1 MMIPPIFTLA
11 RRGVIPGSVLALCLV
26 SVSCKLPPRE
36 AWNQVQQ
43 RGLLP
48 VLFQPAP
55 SSTPATPHRV
65 VSQVPAG
72 PDEALKV
79 QPVRQA
85 EIAKNLFA
93 TPVPGRPGYV
103 FSPHVPGNKIV
114 DVSPFAAGTEV
125 RCPYTMQPFQV
136 PDFTV
141 PAPPL
146 VRPQPQRS
154 IAEIASHRADSQTL
168 PAADQVPLLIP
179 TPNPLPAA
187 TSALPEIPLGSR
199 VPGRPGFV
207 YSPFAQ
213 KNQLVDVAGIAPGVE
228 VKCPYSN
235 QLFRVPEPLPEEMIP
250 APEKILPQELLPSI
264 QSPAP
269 VETPAPAQI
278 PDPSPPPSPPEPV
291 KPPTAP

>member
-1 MMIPPIFTLA
+1 MMIPSIHTLA
-11 RRGVIPGSVLALCLV
+11 RRGVLPGSVLALCFV

-55 SSTPATPHRV
+55 STPSAAPHQV
-65 VSQVPAG
+65 ASQSPAG
-72 PDEALKV
+72 PDKALKV
-79 QPVRQA
+79 QPVRPA
-85 EIAKNLFA
+85 EIAKIPFA

-103 FSPHVPGNKIV
+103 FSPHLPGRKIV

-136 PDFTV
+136 PDFT
-141 PAPPL
+141 PASAPPL
-146 VRPQPQRS
+146 WPQPLRS
-154 IAEIASHRADSQTL
+154 VAEIASHRADSPTL
-168 PAADQVPLLIP
+168 PSADQVPLLIP
-179 TPNPLPAA
+179 TPTPSPAA
-187 TSALPEIPLGSR
+187 ATTLPEIPLGSR

-213 KNQLVDVAGIAPGVE
+213 KNQLVDVAGIAPGIE

-235 QLFRVPEPLPEEMIP
+235 QLFRVPEPLPEELVP
-250 APEKILPQELLPSI
+250 EPEKSLPPEPLPSI
-264 QSPAP
+264 PSPAP
-269 VETPAPAQI
+269 VETPAPA
-278 PDPSPPPSPPEPV
+278 PDAAPPEPV
-291 KPPTAP
+291 KAPTAS

>member
-1 MMIPPIFTLA
+1 MMISPIHTAA
-11 RRGVIPGSVLALCLV
+11 RRGLLPGSVLALCLL

-48 VLFQPAP
+48 ILFEPAP
-55 SSTPATPHRV
+55 AAPHQV
-65 VSQVPAG
+65 VAQVPAG
-72 PDEALKV
+72 PDDTLKV

-85 EIAKNLFA
+85 EIAKNPFA
-93 TPVPGRPGYV
+93 TPVPGRPGFV
-103 FSPHVPGNKIV
+103 FSPYVPGHKIV
-114 DVSPFAAGTEV
+114 NVSPFAAGTEV

-154 IAEIASHRADSQTL
+154 IAETASLRADSPTL
-168 PAADQVPLLIP
+168 PVAGQVPLLIP
-179 TPNPLPAA
+179 NPAPQPP
-187 TSALPEIPLGSR
+187 SISGFPEIPLGSR

-235 QLFRVPEPLPEEMIP
+235 QLFRVPEPLSEEMLP
-250 APEKILPQELLPSI
+250 EPEKILPPELLPSI

-269 VETPAPAQI
+269 LEAPAPAQV
-278 PDPSPPPSPPEPV
+278 PDASPPEPI
-291 KPPTAP
+291 KAPTDS

>member
-1 MMIPPIFTLA
+1 MMIPPILTPA
-11 RRGVIPGSVLALCLV
+11 RRGVLPGVVLALCLV

-55 SSTPATPHRV
+55 SSAPAAPHRV
-65 VSQVPAG
+65 ISQVPAG
-72 PDEALKV
+72 PDDALKV

-85 EIAKNLFA
+85 EITKNLFA

-103 FSPHVPGNKIV
+103 FSPHVPGRRIV

-141 PAPPL
+141 LAPPQA
-146 VRPQPQRS
+146 RPQPQCS
-154 IAEIASHRADSQTL
+154 IAEIASHGADSPVL
-168 PAADQVPLLIP
+168 PPADQVPLLIP
-179 TPNPLPAA
+179 NPDPQPAS

-235 QLFRVPEPLPEEMIP
+235 QLFRVPEPLPEEMLP
-250 APEKILPQELLPSI
+250 TPEKILPPEPLPSP

-269 VETPAPAQI
+269 LEAPAPAPI
-278 PDPSPPPSPPEPV
+278 PSASPSPPSPEP
-291 KPPTAP
+291 AR

>member
-1 MMIPPIFTLA
+1 M
-11 RRGVIPGSVLALCLV
+11 CLV
-26 SVSCKLPPRE
+26 PVSCKLPPRE
-36 AWNQVQQ
+36 TWNQVQQ

-55 SSTPATPHRV
+55 STLLPPPSRS

-72 PDEALKV
+72 PAEPLKIRAGAASGNR
-79 QPVRQA
+79 QKPVHHS
-85 EIAKNLFA
+85 
-93 TPVPGRPGYV
+93 GSRPSRLC
-103 FSPHVPGNKIV
+103 FQSPYPRKQIV

-136 PDFTV
+136 PDFTD
-141 PAPPL
+141 PPPPL

-154 IAEIASHRADSQTL
+154 IAEIASLRADSPAL
-168 PAADQVPLLIP
+168 AAADHVPLLIP
-179 TPNPLPAA
+179 NPAPPPA
-187 TSALPEIPLGSR
+187 TTITVPEIPLGSR

-235 QLFRVPEPLPEEMIP
+235 QLFRVPEPLPEEILP
-250 APEKILPQELLPSI
+250 APEQILPPSPPSI

-269 VETPAPAQI
+269 LEAPAPTQI
-278 PDPSPPPSPPEPV
+278 PDACPPPSPPEPV

>member
-11 RRGVIPGSVLALCLV
+11 RRGVIPGILLALCLF

-55 SSTPATPHRV
+55 SSNPAAPHRV

-72 PDEALKV
+72 PDDALKV

-85 EIAKNLFA
+85 EIAKNPFA

-114 DVSPFAAGTEV
+114 DVSPFVAGTEV

-141 PAPPL
+141 PAPPQ

-154 IAEIASHRADSQTL
+154 IAEIASHGAHSPAL
-168 PAADQVPLLIP
+168 PAADQVPPLIP
-179 TPNPLPAA
+179 NPDPQPAS
-187 TSALPEIPLGSR
+187 TSALPEIPSGSR

-235 QLFRVPEPLPEEMIP
+235 QLFRVPEPLPEEMLRVPEKRLPPEPLPSLQSPTPFEVP
-250 APEKILPQELLPSI
+250 APGPVPSA
-264 QSPAP
+264 S
-269 VETPAPAQI
+269 
-278 PDPSPPPSPPEPV
+278 PSPPPTE
-291 KPPTAP
+291 TAR

>member
-1 MMIPPIFTLA
+1 MKISPLHTAA
-11 RRGVIPGSVLALCLV
+11 RRGLLPGSVLALCLV

-55 SSTPATPHRV
+55 SSTPAAPHQV

-72 PDEALKV
+72 RDEALKV

-85 EIAKNLFA
+85 EIAKNPFA

-103 FSPHVPGNKIV
+103 FSPHVPGHKIV
-114 DVSPFAAGTEV
+114 DVSPYAAGTEV

-136 PDFTV
+136 PDFTI

-154 IAEIASHRADSQTL
+154 IAEVASLRADSPAL
-168 PAADQVPLLIP
+168 PVVDPVPLLIP
-179 TPNPLPAA
+179 NPAPQPPS

-235 QLFRVPEPLPEEMIP
+235 QLFRVPEPLPEEMLP
-250 APEKILPQELLPSI
+250 EPEKILPPEPLPSLP
-264 QSPAP
+264 SPAP
-269 VETPAPAQI
+269 LEAPAPAPV
-278 PDPSPPPSPPEPV
+278 PDATPPEPA
-291 KPPTAP
+291 KAPTAS